1 MVEEQCNSFWVIRII
16 QDRLFHTGI
25 EETYLTSFS
34 PKDQVCLISSIIKTR
49 LPWWLDG
56 KESSCNAGDAD
67 LIPWLGRSPGEGNGN
82 PLQYSCF
89 GNPWIKEPGRLQS
102 VGVIEESDM
111 VWQLNNNNKD
121 TVFSRAKSRETL
133 SIINDLGS
141 VNSSFS
147 AMTQTK
153 GWCNV
158 GLGPSVLS
166 CWQERGKAES
176 QRHFCYLLC
185 AEYKILYYV
194 NFQQP

>member
-1 MVEEQCNSFWVIRII
+1 M
-16 QDRLFHTGI
+16 
-25 EETYLTSFS
+25 
-34 PKDQVCLISSIIKTR
+34 
-49 LPWWLDG
+49 
-56 KESSCNAGDAD
+56 
-67 LIPWLGRSPGEGNGN
+67 IPWLGRSPGEGNGN

-89 GNPWIKEPGRLQS
+89 GNPWTKEPGRLQS

-166 CWQERGKAES
+166 CWQERGKVES

-194 NFQQP
+194 NF